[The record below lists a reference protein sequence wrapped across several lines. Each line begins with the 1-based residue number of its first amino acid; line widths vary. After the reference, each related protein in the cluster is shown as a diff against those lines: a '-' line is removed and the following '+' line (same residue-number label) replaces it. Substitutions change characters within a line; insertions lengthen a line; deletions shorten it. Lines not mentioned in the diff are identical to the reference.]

1 MRRPRKVMAQMN
13 VVPYIDVMLVLLVI
27 FMVTAPMMKTGVE
40 VDAPEANAKPL
51 TSNNQQE
58 PVIVMVDQTGKYF
71 IEGETPLSLDEIT
84 NTIKTKVLEAAD
96 RPIYVKGD
104 GRVEYQYLMQ
114 AMVAVQKA
122 GAKKIGLMA
131 DPERNP

>member
-1 MRRPRKVMAQMN
+1 MRRPRKPMAQMN

-27 FMVTAPMMKTGVE
+27 FMITAPMMKTGVE
-40 VDAPEANAKPL
+40 VNAPEADAKPL
-51 TSNNQQE
+51 TTNNQQE
-58 PVIVMVDQTGKYF
+58 PLIVTVDRSGHYF
-71 IEGETPLSLDEIT
+71 IEGDTPMSLEQIT
-84 NTIKTKVLEAAD
+84 QFIQTKVLEAAE
-96 RPIYVKGD
+96 RPVYVKGD

>member
-1 MRRPRKVMAQMN
+1 MRRPRKPMAQMN

-27 FMVTAPMMKTGVE
+27 FMITAPMMKTGVE
-40 VDAPEANAKPL
+40 VNAPEADAKPL
-51 TSNNQQE
+51 TTNNQQE
-58 PVIVMVDQTGKYF
+58 PLIVTVDRSGQYF
-71 IEGETPLSLDEIT
+71 IEGDTPMSLEQIT
-84 NTIKTKVLEAAD
+84 QFVQAKVLEAAE
-96 RPIYVKGD
+96 RPVYVKGD

>member
-1 MRRPRKVMAQMN
+1 MAQMN

-40 VDAPEANAKPL
+40 VDAPEANANPL
-51 TSNNQQE
+51 TTNNQQE
-58 PVIVMVDQTGKYF
+58 PLIVIVDKKGEYF
-71 IEGETPLSLDEIT
+71 IEGDSPMSLEQVTDTVKAKVIQAATTP
-84 NTIKTKVLEAAD
+84 V
-96 RPIYVKGD
+96 YVKGD
-104 GRVEYQYLMQ
+104 GNVEYKYLMQ

>member
-1 MRRPRKVMAQMN
+1 MAQMN

-40 VDAPEANAKPL
+40 VDAPEANANPL
-51 TSNNQQE
+51 TTNNQQE
-58 PVIVMVDQTGKYF
+58 PLIVIVDKKGEYF
-71 IEGETPLSLDEIT
+71 IEGDSAMSLEQVTDT
-84 NTIKTKVLEAAD
+84 VKAKVLQAATT
-96 RPIYVKGD
+96 PVYVKGD
-104 GRVEYQYLMQ
+104 GNVEYKYLMQ

>member
-27 FMVTAPMMKTGVE
+27 FMITAPMMKMGVE
-40 VDAPEANAKPL
+40 VDAPEADAKPL
-51 TSNNQQE
+51 TTNNQQE
-58 PVIVMVDQTGKYF
+58 PLIVTVDRSGQYF
-71 IEGETPLSLDEIT
+71 IEGDTPMSLEQIT
-84 NTIKTKVLEAAD
+84 QFIQTKVLEGAE
-96 RPIYVKGD
+96 RPVYVKGD

>member
-1 MRRPRKVMAQMN
+1 MAQMN

-40 VDAPEANAKPL
+40 VDAPEANANPL
-51 TSNNQQE
+51 TTNNQQE
-58 PVIVMVDQTGKYF
+58 PLIVIVDKKGEYF
-71 IEGETPLSLDEIT
+71 IEGDSPMSLEQVTDT
-84 NTIKTKVLEAAD
+84 VKAKVLQAATT
-96 RPIYVKGD
+96 PVYVKGD
-104 GRVEYQYLMQ
+104 GNVEYKYLMQ

>member
-40 VDAPEANAKPL
+40 VDAPEANANPL
-51 TSNNQQE
+51 TTNNQQE
-58 PVIVMVDQTGKYF
+58 PLIVIVDKKGEYF
-71 IEGETPLSLDEIT
+71 IEGDSPMSLEQVTDTVKAKVIQAATTP
-84 NTIKTKVLEAAD
+84 V
-96 RPIYVKGD
+96 YVKGD
-104 GRVEYQYLMQ
+104 GNVEYKYLMQ

>member
-40 VDAPEANAKPL
+40 VDAPEANANPL
-51 TSNNQQE
+51 TTNNQQE
-58 PVIVMVDQTGKYF
+58 PLIVIVDKKGEYF
-71 IEGETPLSLDEIT
+71 IEGDSAMSLEQVTDT
-84 NTIKTKVLEAAD
+84 VKAKVLQAATT
-96 RPIYVKGD
+96 PVYVKGD
-104 GRVEYQYLMQ
+104 GNVEYKYLMQ

>member
-27 FMVTAPMMKTGVE
+27 FMITAPMMKTGVE
-40 VDAPEANAKPL
+40 VNAPEADAKPL
-51 TSNNQQE
+51 TTNNQQE
-58 PVIVMVDQTGKYF
+58 PLIVTVDRSGQYF
-71 IEGETPLSLDEIT
+71 IEGDTPMSLEQIT
-84 NTIKTKVLEAAD
+84 QFIQTKVLEATE
-96 RPIYVKGD
+96 RPVYVKGD

>member
-40 VDAPEANAKPL
+40 VDAPEANANPL
-51 TSNNQQE
+51 TTNNQQE
-58 PVIVMVDQTGKYF
+58 PLIVIVDKKGEYF
-71 IEGETPLSLDEIT
+71 IEGDSPMSLEQVTDT
-84 NTIKTKVLEAAD
+84 VKAKVLQAATT
-96 RPIYVKGD
+96 PVYVKGD
-104 GRVEYQYLMQ
+104 GNVEYKYLMQ